1 MFKAFKK
8 ITAYTKMANAIDG
21 VNIKL
26 RELKHVLVAGSDPQN
41 LQEEIAGLIYIVRR
55 DIYNPQEEYGWI
67 PIGPIRINSISR
79 SNISLE
85 TAFETIQGEIDEI
98 GSYCGVE
105 MKGMIRNIL
114 NKGEIY
120 YQIDD
125 LSGVKR
131 Y

>member
-21 VNIKL
+21 LNIKL

-55 DIYNPQEEYGWI
+55 DIYNPQEEYGWT
-67 PIGPIRINSISR
+67 PIGPIRINSISK

-85 TAFETIQGEIDEI
+85 T
-98 GSYCGVE
+98 VE
-105 MKGMIRNIL
+105 HLVK
-114 NKGEIY
+114 
-120 YQIDD
+120 
-125 LSGVKR
+125 LSR
-131 Y
+131 S